1 MSIVRWEPM
10 RDLDEF
16 FRRFSGLQ
24 RRAGTG
30 ADAGEWSPAA
40 NISETASEYI
50 IKAELPAVKK
60 EDVSIT
66 LQNGV
71 ITISGERKFD
81 QEDKDENTLRV
92 ESFYGTFSRSFALPE
107 NADQDNIK
115 AESKDGILRVR
126 IPKVAAKS
134 PKSVEIKV
142 Q

>member
-1 MSIVRWEPM
+1 M
-10 RDLDEF
+10 
-16 FRRFSGLQ
+16 
-24 RRAGTG
+24 
-30 ADAGEWSPAA
+30 
-40 NISETASEYI
+40 
-50 IKAELPAVKK
+50 
-60 EDVSIT
+60 SIT

-81 QEDKDENTLRV
+81 KEDKDENTLRV

-126 IPKVAAKS
+126 IPKLAAKS

>member
-1 MSIVRWEPM
+1 M

-24 RRAGTG
+24 RRGTG
-30 ADAGEWSPAA
+30 SDAGEWSPAA
-40 NISETASEYI
+40 NISETAGEYI

-81 QEDKDENTLRV
+81 KEDKDESTLRV

>member
-24 RRAGTG
+24 RRGTG
-30 ADAGEWSPAA
+30 SDAGEWSPAA
-40 NISETASEYI
+40 NISETAGEYI

-81 QEDKDENTLRV
+81 KEDKDENTLRV